1 MPQARS
7 LVVTHGCLVVAR
19 GIWFP
24 EHRLNAG
31 PLRWEHGVLAAGL
44 PRKFLL
50 GLFRIRIK
58 GWRSF
63 QLENKRTV
71 F

>member
-1 MPQARS
+1 MPQARF
-7 LVVTHGCLVVAR
+7 LVVTHGCLVVAC
-19 GIWFP
+19 GIYFL
-24 EHRLNAG
+24 EHGLNAG
-31 PLRWEHGVLAAGL
+31 PLRWEHGVLATGL
-44 PRKFLL
+44 PGKFLL

-63 QLENKRTV
+63 HLENKRTV